1 MPTQRNMTS
10 LYLTHGDEILLLYR
24 EGSRV
29 ANHLWVASA
38 GGHLEKDELNDAKQ
52 GAIRELREE
61 IGLTEKDLSK
71 LQLRYVTLRQTKGEI
86 RVIYFFF
93 AELAEKLPL
102 TSNEGQ
108 LKWFALTDLDDLDM
122 PLTAKLVLDHYT
134 KTGRTDQ
141 NLYGGLTVGQGL
153 VVEVMDK

>member
-10 LYLTHGDEILLLYR
+10 LYLIHGDEILLLYR

-38 GGHLEKDELNDAKQ
+38 GGHLEQGELNNAKQ
-52 GAIRELREE
+52 GVLRELKEE
-61 IGLTEKDLSK
+61 LGLSESDLRD

-93 AELAEKLPL
+93 AELVEKMSLK
-102 TSNEGQ
+102 SNEGQ
-108 LKWFALTDLDDLDM
+108 LKWFSLSDLHNLDM
-122 PLTAKLVLDHYT
+122 PLTAKLVLEHYI
-134 KTGRTDQ
+134 KTGHFDQ
-141 NLYGGLTVGQGL
+141 NLYGGLTVGEVF
-153 VVEVMDK
+153 VVEALV

>member
-10 LYLTHGDEILLLYR
+10 LYLTHGEEILLLYR

-38 GGHLEKDELNDAKQ
+38 GGHLEQEELNNAKR
-52 GAIRELREE
+52 GVLRELQEE
-61 IGLTEKDLSK
+61 LGLLESDLTG
-71 LQLRYVTLRQTKGEI
+71 LRLRYVTLRQTKGEI
-86 RVIYFFF
+86 RVIYVFF
-93 AELAEKLPL
+93 AELAEKIPL

-108 LKWFALTDLDDLDM
+108 LKWFAFSDLHALDM

-134 KTGRTDQ
+134 KIGRTDQ
-141 NLYGGLTVGQGL
+141 TLYGGLTVGEAF
-153 VVEVMDK
+153 VVEELR